1 MCGCL
6 VLLLG
11 SFAPRLT
18 LALMALFNDE
28 ISESFDGGILIP
40 FLGWI
45 FLPYTTL
52 AYVLLHWWSGEVTG
66 FDWFL
71 VALAFLVDLGSL
83 VGGYARRHDVTRYR
97 TRGTQAA

>member
-1 MCGCL
+1 MCGCV

-28 ISESFDGGILIP
+28 ISESFDGGILVP
-40 FLGWI
+40 FIGFLL
-45 FLPYTTL
+45 LPYTTL
-52 AYVLLHWWSGEVTG
+52 AYVLVHWWSGDVAG

-71 VALAFLVDLGSL
+71 VALAFAFDLSHY
-83 VGGYARRHDVTRYR
+83 VGGWARRSELARYR
-97 TRGTQAA
+97 K